1 MWDNK
6 EGYLLIQMD
15 ELEGEME
22 EEMVEIV
29 LMEVV

>member
-6 EGYLLIQMD
+6 EGHLLIQMD

-29 LMEVV
+29 VMEVV